1 MKERQLSNEK
11 IIDKHTVKKVSKKPR
26 IDQFFTK
33 RRFHNGAIKR
43 IYIKDFMTY
52 REIELFPGPNLNVV
66 VGPNGTG
73 KSSLLCAICIGLGGD
88 TTSIGRAKSVDEFI
102 RHHQNRAIIEINLSD
117 NDNGTD
123 VIVRLEILRGKSPQ
137 WIINGV
143 RRNKNEAKEIF
154 KNLNISMNN
163 LCQFQSQEKVQDFA
177 KMSSQQLLKSTQI
190 CTGDFSL
197 EADLTYL
204 ISSQTELRTFDTS
217 LKNGNATLQSL
228 KADIERI
235 GKEASAYRM
244 YKQIEEDID
253 VLEKKKEIVEYK
265 DAKKK
270 ATSLKQQLDEK
281 RKEVESMECRLAPL
295 RQNIS
300 AAKNKFQQMQREVV
314 TQEANITEKSR
325 ILSRKRQEMADLN
338 EKIKDEKCI
347 CETSAEENEKIRVEI
362 ATLKNL
368 IQRDR
373 NQLRLAEN
381 SGVDFQPEIEEVK
394 RKINSLQKIINDSGS
409 KRDHLTGM
417 ISQLKRGMQ
426 VKLKESAEL
435 RNVETIKMEK
445 LRHINSQAHDAV
457 GFLEQMQRDN
467 CFVKPVYRPLALTI
481 SVSDHR
487 FAKYLERA
495 ISFNDMYAFGFEDKK
510 DMNRFLA
517 EVNGKRKMNIG
528 AYHCPAGLAVQE
540 DPEYRAPVS
549 IDVLRG
555 YGFEEY
561 LSDAVRLNNSQFR
574 YICKMSRI
582 HKIPVGSESVSN
594 YLEQFRS
601 RFGDKI
607 AHFYAG
613 SVGYMVKKSRFS
625 GDFIT
630 SSWNVSEA
638 RILDTGLDQHKLI
651 AVETEVSRYQGKIAE
666 FDSLVQAENKK
677 TREAVIKLEEQ
688 RSKLVSLTKKQN
700 EHKYFEISIQKNQKK
715 IQEKEGAIKN
725 LDDVKK
731 EMQMKCKGLVT
742 QILSIQEAI
751 CKGMGSRQSDFRSL
765 ILKLALKEHLKKELQ
780 ESERQFKDQS
790 SCLMTLKDEI
800 SHIDREFSSVK
811 SVATLKYQI
820 LLQKQVLQRDGNI
833 SRTISSKFA
842 LLPDSLEELDRRLD
856 NEKARLVCMAGNK
869 GSLNAVKDYDSKQ
882 EQLKQLEKD
891 ILDKTAGL
899 QELEVKIKRTRD
911 RYILRVE
918 SLITKLS
925 QNFGKLLATLGCAG
939 EVIFDK
945 GDGEHDYSK
954 YGLKIRVK
962 YRDSEEL
969 RDFSFQS
976 QSGGEKSVA
985 TAIYMMAMQEL
996 TTVPFR
1002 CVDEINQGMDE
1013 ANERKVFELLVNT
1026 SCEEGSAQYFLLTP
1040 KLLIGLPFSKGVKI
1054 HDINNGFGSVHY
1066 TQWDFAKFKNVLKL

>member
-1 MKERQLSNEK
+1 MPAFITR
-11 IIDKHTVKKVSKKPR
+11 H
-26 IDQFFTK
+26 
-33 RRFHNGAIKR
+33 
-43 IYIKDFMTY
+43 
-52 REIELFPGPNLNVV
+52 
-66 VGPNGTG
+66 
-73 KSSLLCAICIGLGGD
+73 
-88 TTSIGRAKSVDEFI
+88 VDEFI

-143 RRNKNEAKEIF
+143 RRNKNEVSVTAKAISKAKEIF

-347 CETSAEENEKIRVEI
+347 CETSAEENEKIRIVEDPKYGFTCVLHKFI
-362 ATLKNL
+362 IHGALLAIFKEKTDKDCQDGLKPK
-368 IQRDR
+368 R
-373 NQLRLAEN
+373 
-381 SGVDFQPEIEEVK
+381 GVDFQPEIEEVK